1 MGWLQSDR
9 RTKEFEET
17 ALVHLDA
24 LYRGA
29 LRLTRNRA
37 QAEDL
42 VQEAVVR
49 AFRCFDRFTLG
60 TNCRAWLFRIM
71 RNVFL
76 NRLRSERETPDDSI
90 ALDGAVAR
98 GLEGH
103 EVIGTPE
110 DEFFQ
115 TLVHGDIERA
125 LRGLPQQFREVVVL
139 ADLEGFSYKEIAEA
153 LDRPIGTVMSRLHR
167 GRRLLRSALAGFA
180 RERGNIKE

>member
-9 RTKEFEET
+9 RTREFEET

-42 VQEAVVR
+42 VQEALVR
-49 AFRCFDRFTLG
+49 AFRSFDRFTLG

-76 NRLRSERETPDDSI
+76 NRLRGERETPDDGI
-90 ALDGAVAR
+90 ALDDAAR
-98 GLEGH
+98 GLEGYA
-103 EVIGTPE
+103 VIGTPE
-110 DEFFQ
+110 EEFLQ

-125 LRGLPQQFREVVVL
+125 LRGLPQQFQEVVVL
-139 ADLEGFSYKEIAEA
+139 ADLEGFSYKEIARA